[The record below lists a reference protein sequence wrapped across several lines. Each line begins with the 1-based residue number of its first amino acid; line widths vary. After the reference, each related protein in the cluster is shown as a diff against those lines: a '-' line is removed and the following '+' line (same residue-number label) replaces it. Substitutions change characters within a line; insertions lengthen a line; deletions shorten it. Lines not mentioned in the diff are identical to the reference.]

1 MGLFRRKKPT
11 KEDEGWKYY
20 KMALDEKGCNTRL
33 ELEYTQKAIELG
45 ERHAMC
51 HLASYYLD
59 HCPTDKEKVREATQ
73 LMEQAESMG
82 ALLECRRIGYA
93 YALQGLYDKAF
104 PRYLKGAEEGDS
116 FCQFCTGLYYKN
128 GQGVEQDYAKAIYW
142 YEKAVENKEVL
153 AFNNLGLMYKDGL
166 GVEKDNAK
174 ALELLKMGSEL
185 GNHTPSGNLA
195 FDYYKGEDPCPQ
207 DYEKARHYA
216 ELGLSQSKGKNKNCR
231 YVLAML
237 ECDGLAGIPC
247 NPCSAYDKVQQLARE
262 EYKPALDGGVGY
274 CLIKRSDWV
283 KARRQEARNM
293 MADRPEEAIA
303 ILQELRDLGF
313 WQVEK
318 DIEAYENMKARE
330 RALEQDDM
338 YKKALEANDVNAIRQ
353 AAEHG
358 SPLACADML
367 DRYMKDLE
375 QSGGKPGWERE
386 IGRYFRYCN
395 TCTEILGEQRFTDIR
410 ERLSQWVLEHCQEL
424 LDMEDAWSAYMLLSQ
439 LDQHSSADLM
449 RLRVKAARAL
459 DDPELLMRSL
469 KALSLC
475 QDAGEDERREAD
487 SELTTLKMKNG

>member
-20 KMALDEKGCNTRL
+20 KMALDEKGRNTRL
-33 ELEYTQKAIELG
+33 EPEYTQKAIGLG

-59 HCPTDKEKVREATQ
+59 HCSTDKEKVREATQ

-166 GVEKDNAK
+166 GVEKDNTK

-358 SPLACADML
+358 SPMACADML

-375 QSGGKPGWERE
+375 YKS
-386 IGRYFRYCN
+386 ID
-395 TCTEILGEQRFTDIR
+395 TLILGCT
-410 ERLSQWVLEHCQEL
+410 HYPL
-424 LDMEDAWSAYMLLSQ
+424 L
-439 LDQHSSADLM
+439 
-449 RLRVKAARAL
+449 
-459 DDPELLMRSL
+459 RSVFR
-469 KALSLC
+469 KV
-475 QDAGEDERREAD
+475 AGEDVVLVNPAYETARELGQLLEEHRLRCD
-487 SELTTLKMKNG
+487 SDVESAGTKYEFFVSDAAEKFCDFANSILPYDIEQVQQINIEGYD